1 MTISDK
7 MYISMAK
14 KIDTLIDS
22 PELVDKIVE
31 VTCII
36 AKALGDA
43 LEDYEKC
50 QEDWR
55 FPLNSKRQRKGDK
68 ARKRKAK
75 QK

>member
-1 MTISDK
+1 MTISDRV
-7 MYISMAK
+7 YRSMAK
-14 KIDTLIDS
+14 KIDALIDS

-43 LEDYEKC
+43 IEDYEAF

-55 FPLNSKRQRKGDK
+55 FPLNSKRKRKGDK
-68 ARKRKAK
+68 ARKRRAK